1 MAASGAAALSSEMA
15 PPIDAD
21 VSAAIDAAEGRLRSQ
36 EPPAG
41 NTEPMNLLQ
50 QIEELRRT
58 QKNLKDERKRVAK
71 EVKNALKRK
80 KRLKSRASQL
90 TDDDLLEVLR
100 MRQSLAQSS
109 SPPLALTGPGSSAGS
124 STAAPIAS

>member
-1 MAASGAAALSSEMA
+1 MAASGAAALSPEMA

-36 EPPAG
+36 EPPAA
-41 NTEPMNLLQ
+41 NTEPINLLQ

-80 KRLKSRASQL
+80 KRLQYRLRKVK
-90 TDDDLLEVLR
+90 TVLFFR
-100 MRQSLAQSS
+100 
-109 SPPLALTGPGSSAGS
+109 
-124 STAAPIAS
+124 